1 MLLKDKVQL
10 ALIIV
15 VTILVMT
22 QVFTLVE
29 LCRLK

>member
-1 MLLKDKVQL
+1 MLLKDRVQL

-15 VTILVMT
+15 VTILVMA